1 MATTATPA
9 PSKKAYR
16 NALVL
21 LVVPLVLL
29 AGVIALFV
37 LTKGAGLNVTPAA
50 PIETLQFE
58 RTILRPG
65 QIELHLRNT
74 SPQEISIA
82 QININDAT
90 WPYTISPGNTIARLG
105 TGVVLLHYPWVQAEA
120 YEITIFSGNSIPFKT
135 SIPVA

>member
-21 LVVPLVLL
+21 LVVPVLLL

-37 LTKGAGLNVTPAA
+37 LTNGAGLNVTPAA

-65 QIELHLRNT
+65 QIEVHVRNT
-74 SPQEISIA
+74 SPQAIKIA
-82 QININDAT
+82 QININEAT
-90 WPYTISPGNTIARLG
+90 WPYTISPCSNIPRLSSA
-105 TGVVLLHYPWVQAEA
+105 V
-120 YEITIFSGNSIPFKT
+120 
-135 SIPVA
+135 